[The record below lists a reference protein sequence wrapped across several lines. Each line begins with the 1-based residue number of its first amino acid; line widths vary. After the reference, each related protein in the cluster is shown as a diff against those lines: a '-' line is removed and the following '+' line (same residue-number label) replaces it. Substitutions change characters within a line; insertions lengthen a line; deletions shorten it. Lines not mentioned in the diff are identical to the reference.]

1 MNFINPGNIHRVLY
15 LIFNLLFLTE
25 IKKYSILVIV
35 PIFIFNRII
44 AVIYKKS
51 RQRERLLELL
61 QSTGRHP
68 AADWLYDKLKP
79 EFPHLSMGT
88 VYRNLSI
95 LEKQGLIKKIDFGST
110 YDRFEAKI
118 TPHYHFI
125 CEVCGAIK
133 DLEIPMEYRL
143 EKKVEETT
151 HMTVH
156 NHRIEFFGICDACM
170 AKRDSIPG
178 QT

>member
-1 MNFINPGNIHRVLY
+1 MHRKTTL
-15 LIFNLLFLTE
+15 
-25 IKKYSILVIV
+25 
-35 PIFIFNRII
+35 
-44 AVIYKKS
+44 IYKKS

-61 QSTGRHP
+61 QSTGIHP

-95 LEKQGLIKKIDFGST
+95 LEKQGLVKKIDFGST
-110 YDRFEAKI
+110 YDRFEAKV

-125 CEVCGAIK
+125 CESCGAIK
-133 DLEIPMEYRL
+133 DLEIPVEYRL
-143 EKKVEETT
+143 EKEVEETT

-170 AKRDSIPG
+170 AKRDGIPG